1 MKNYLKDAIPTLPC
15 KNIKDTIEYYES
27 KLGFEKS
34 WSHED
39 LYGATFNGNVEIHLL
54 KRDKEWTSSYIYLPA
69 SNVDELYEFLKEN
82 NVEVIT
88 PPVDRF
94 YGLRECIIKD
104 LNGHY
109 LTFSHEIIGREPNVP
124 KEN

>member
-15 KNIKDTIEYYES
+15 KNIKDTIEYYEN
-27 KLGFEKS
+27 KLGFQQS
-34 WSHED
+34 WTHED
-39 LYGATFNGNVEIHLL
+39 LYGATFNGNVEIHFF
-54 KRDKEWTSSYIYLPA
+54 KRENDWTPSYIYLPA
-69 SNVDELYEFLKEN
+69 LNVDELYEYLKEN
-82 NVEVIT
+82 NIEIIT
-88 PPVDRF
+88 TPVDRF
-94 YGLRECIIKD
+94 YSLRECIIKD